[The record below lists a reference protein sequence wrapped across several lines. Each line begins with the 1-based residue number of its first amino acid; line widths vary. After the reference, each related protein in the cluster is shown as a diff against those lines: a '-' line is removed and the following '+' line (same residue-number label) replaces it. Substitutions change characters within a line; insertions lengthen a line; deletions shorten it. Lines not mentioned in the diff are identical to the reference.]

1 MLFLLLRVILTGLKK
16 KKKTQTETEK
26 SKEGIESP
34 YNPITQ
40 V

>member
-16 KKKTQTETEK
+16 KNKTQTETEK